1 MELKL
6 NCTAQR
12 MLGRCRLRLKTT
24 TAQGAWV
31 VRPTELVNADTRT
44 KMKFVILVST
54 VALVIPFLGCRPSP
68 KYNADATAA
77 VTQMASVT
85 LQRVESVTDARLGPV
100 ASVSLAVNTVRTMKK
115 APKLVAWTITD
126 QKGEVYRFFDF
137 PDGKGG
143 TRRTAIYVRGLEA
156 FDYAASSNV
165 AFNVL
170 FPIDQI
176 PTNAGSVFLAGEVD
190 VGLPKPEA
198 FRIQVR

>member
-1 MELKL
+1 
-6 NCTAQR
+6 
-12 MLGRCRLRLKTT
+12 
-24 TAQGAWV
+24 
-31 VRPTELVNADTRT
+31 
-44 KMKFVILVST
+44 MKFVILVST

-77 VTQMASVT
+77 VTKMASVT

-176 PTNAGSVFLAGEVD
+176 PTNAGSVFLTGEVD
-190 VGLPKPEA
+190 VGLPKTEA